1 MKDEDYNIREDTDYT
16 STVSATD
23 CTGLIPSGTV
33 KEEELAA
40 YRELYPFG
48 VPGDQKG
55 RDAQRPEG

>member
-33 KEEELAA
+33 KEEELDA

-48 VPGDQKG
+48 APVNKKEKD
-55 RDAQRPEG
+55 

>member
-48 VPGDQKG
+48 APVNKKEKD
-55 RDAQRPEG
+55 